1 MLNLLKIPKKHS
13 WLYVLVA
20 LFIVF
25 IILPINIPPELA
37 KLIDSSIG
45 KIVIVVLVINL
56 FMFNPIVGT
65 VGAVAAY
72 EIIRRSTGYS
82 SLYSG
87 INSNFLQSEKIKTSV
102 LKTMNNF
109 PYTVEEEVIKKQMPF
124 TYNLTDI
131 NMSPFN
137 PVKDDIHS
145 AVDV

>member
-25 IILPINIPPELA
+25 IVLPINIPPELA

-87 INSNFLQSEKIKTSV
+87 IDSNFLQSEKIKTSV